1 MTEQET
7 QRLTPH
13 LTLKERLD
21 AYEKL
26 MRLDRPI
33 GILLLLWPALWG
45 LWLAS
50 PYIQRMEIVLIFVVG
65 TVLMRSAGCVMND
78 YADRD
83 FDPHVKRTADRP
95 LAARIVS
102 PKEAMM
108 LAGVLALL
116 AFCLVLFL
124 NKLTILLSFVAVFIA
139 ATYPFLKRFFPLP
152 QAYLGIAFGFS
163 IPMAFAAY
171 QNTVPKL
178 AWLLLLANIFWAI
191 AYDTEYA
198 MVDRDD
204 DMKMNLKSSAL
215 LFGVFDVAATML
227 CHGLFVAIMA
237 GVGVWQKLGLIYFLG
252 LAIALV
258 LIGYQFYLI
267 KTRERERCFK
277 AFMNN
282 NWVGAAIFGGL
293 ALDYAFRVPV
303 LK

>member
-1 MTEQET
+1 MTPQ
-7 QRLTPH
+7 LTI
-13 LTLKERLD
+13 KQRLD

-26 MRLDRPI
+26 MRLDKPI

-45 LWLAS
+45 LWFAS
-50 PYIQRMEIVLIFVVG
+50 PLYQRMEIVLIFVVG

-83 FDPHVKRTADRP
+83 IDPQVKRTANRP
-95 LAARIVS
+95 LAARLIS
-102 PKEAMM
+102 PREALI
-108 LAGVLALL
+108 LAGVLSLV
-116 AFCLVLFL
+116 AFGLVLFL
-124 NKLTILLSFVAVFIA
+124 NKLTVLLSFVALFIA
-139 ATYPFLKRFFPLP
+139 ATYPLMKRFFPLP

-171 QNTVPKL
+171 QNTLPVL
-178 AWLLLLANIFWAI
+178 AWILLAGNIFWAI

-204 DMKMNLKSSAL
+204 DMKLNLKSSAL
-215 LFGVFDVAATML
+215 LFGVFDVAAVIF
-227 CHGLFVAIMA
+227 CHGVFMAIMA
-237 GVGVWQKLGLIYFLG
+237 GVGVWLRLGLIYFLG
-252 LAIALV
+252 LALALV
-258 LIGYQFYLI
+258 LMAWQIHLI

-293 ALDYAFRVPV
+293 ALDYYFRVPV
-303 LK
+303 FK

>member
-1 MTEQET
+1 MNANVTPQLSLKD
-7 QRLTPH
+7 RLN
-13 LTLKERLD
+13 

-26 MRLDRPI
+26 MRLDKPI
-33 GILLLLWPALWG
+33 GILLLLWPTLWG
-45 LWLAS
+45 LWFAS

-83 FDPHVKRTADRP
+83 FDPHVKRTANRP
-95 LAARIVS
+95 LAARLIS
-102 PKEAMM
+102 PKEALM
-108 LAGVLALL
+108 LAAVLALL

-124 NKLTILLSFVAVFIA
+124 NQLTIALSFAALFIA
-139 ATYPFLKRFFPLP
+139 ATYPFMKRFFPLP

-171 QNTVPKL
+171 QNTVPPL
-178 AWLLLLANIFWAI
+178 AWILLLGNIFWAI

-204 DMKMNLKSSAL
+204 DMKLNLKSSAL
-215 LFGVFDVAATML
+215 LFGVFDVALVMVFHA
-227 CHGLFVAIMA
+227 LFLAIMA

-258 LIGYQFYLI
+258 LIAYQFHLI
-267 KTRERERCFK
+267 RNRERESCFK
-277 AFMNN
+277 AFLNN

-293 ALDYAFRVPV
+293 ALDYLYRVPV
-303 LK
+303 FK

>member
-1 MTEQET
+1 MTQAAT
-7 QRLTPH
+7 QK

-26 MRLDRPI
+26 MRLDKPI

-45 LWLAS
+45 LWFAS
-50 PYIQRMEIVLIFVVG
+50 PYIQRMEIILIFVVG

-95 LAARIVS
+95 LAARVIS
-102 PKEAMM
+102 PKEALL

-116 AFCLVLFL
+116 AFGLVLFL
-124 NKLTILLSFVAVFIA
+124 NKLTILLSFVALFIA

-171 QNTVPKL
+171 QNTVPAL
-178 AWLLLLANIFWAI
+178 AWILLLANVFWAI

-204 DMKMNLKSSAL
+204 DMKLNLKSSAL
-215 LFGVFDVAATML
+215 LFGVYDVTFTML
-227 CHGLFVAIMA
+227 CHFMFMAIMA
-237 GVGVWQKLGLIYFLG
+237 GVGVWLKLGLIYFLG
-252 LAIALV
+252 LAAALALIV
-258 LIGYQFYLI
+258 LQFSLI
-267 KTRERERCFK
+267 KTRERERCFR

-282 NWVGAAIFGGL
+282 NWVGAAIFAGL

-303 LK
+303 FK

>member
-1 MTEQET
+1 MTT
-7 QRLTPH
+7 Q
-13 LTLKERLD
+13 LTLNQRLD

-26 MRLDRPI
+26 MRLDKPI

-45 LWLAS
+45 LWFAS
-50 PYIQRMEIVLIFVVG
+50 PLVQRWDIVLIFVVG
-65 TVLMRSAGCVMND
+65 TILMRSAGCVMND

-83 FDPHVKRTADRP
+83 FDPHVKRTANRP

-102 PKEAMM
+102 PKEALV
-108 LAGVLALL
+108 LAAVLALL
-116 AFCLVLFL
+116 AFCAVLFL
-124 NKLTILLSFVAVFIA
+124 NKLTIMLSFVALALA
-139 ATYPFLKRFFPLP
+139 ATYPFMKRFFPLP

-171 QNTVPKL
+171 QNAVPPL
-178 AWLLLLANIFWAI
+178 AWVLLLGNVFWAI

-215 LFGVFDVAATML
+215 LFGVFDVAMVVL
-227 CHGLFVAIMA
+227 CHGLFIAIMA
-237 GVGVWQKLGLIYFLG
+237 GVGIWLKLGLMYFFG
-252 LAIALV
+252 LALALAMIAWQISV
-258 LIGYQFYLI
+258 IRSRD
-267 KTRERERCFK
+267 REPCFK

-282 NWVGAAIFGGL
+282 NWVGAAIFSGL
-293 ALDYAFRVPV
+293 ALDYYFRVPV

>member
-1 MTEQET
+1 MNANVTPQLSLKD
-7 QRLTPH
+7 RLN
-13 LTLKERLD
+13 

-26 MRLDRPI
+26 MRLDKPI
-33 GILLLLWPALWG
+33 GILLLLWPTLWG
-45 LWLAS
+45 LWFAS

-83 FDPHVKRTADRP
+83 FDPHVKRTANRP
-95 LAARIVS
+95 LAARLIS
-102 PKEAMM
+102 PKEA
-108 LAGVLALL
+108 LLVAAVLALL

-124 NKLTILLSFVAVFIA
+124 NQLTIALSFAALFIA
-139 ATYPFLKRFFPLP
+139 ATYPFMKRFFPLP

-171 QNTVPKL
+171 QNTVPPL
-178 AWLLLLANIFWAI
+178 AWILLLGNIFWAM

-204 DMKMNLKSSAL
+204 DMKLNLKSSAL
-215 LFGVFDVAATML
+215 LFGVFDVVLVMVFHA
-227 CHGLFVAIMA
+227 LFLAIMA

-258 LIGYQFYLI
+258 LIAYQFLLI
-267 KTRERERCFK
+267 RNRERESCFK
-277 AFMNN
+277 AFLNN
-282 NWVGAAIFGGL
+282 NWVGAAVFGGL
-293 ALDYAFRVPV
+293 ALDYLYRVP
-303 LK
+303 LFK